1 MPSMPRGII
10 TVKLLEKGKIIQRKI
25 LRAAAKELNNIFRRS
40 GSGINR
46 DFRKF
51 VNDVIIAQPEIQEL
65 SGGILQGAFG
75 IPRGMETAAIDNI
88 IIAIVDSIFIE
99 LRDIKESGSKVLK
112 GGMSIYIQPSNFSNL
127 LSLPTGS
134 VTIKGGSIP
143 WLQWLLTAGD
153 KVLIGDFDVHYKSG
167 LGRSGLAHMRAKSGA
182 FRVPPSY
189 SGTEDNN
196 FITRAF
202 IGTESRFIE
211 ILRKNLK

>member
-1 MPSMPRGII
+1 MPRIPAGILTI
-10 TVKLLEKGKIIQRKI
+10 KLLEKDKTIQKKI
-25 LRAAAKELNNIFRRS
+25 LRAAAKELGSVFRRS
-40 GSGINR
+40 GSRINR
-46 DFRKF
+46 DFRKL
-51 VNDVIIAQPEIQEL
+51 VNDVILAQPEIQEL

-75 IPRGMETAAIDNI
+75 IPRGMEAAAIDNI
-88 IIAIVDSIFIE
+88 ITAIVDSVFIE
-99 LRDIKESGSKVLK
+99 LRDIKESGGRDLK

>member
-1 MPSMPRGII
+1 MPRGII

>member
-10 TVKLLEKGKIIQRKI
+10 TVKLLEKDKIIQRKI

-153 KVLIGDFDVHYKSG
+153 KVLIGDFDVRYKSG

>member
-1 MPSMPRGII
+1 MPRMTEAILTI
-10 TVKLLEKGKIIQRKI
+10 KLLEKSKIIQRKI